1 MEDRYQAPDKEGLT
15 FWFDDCIRILDELS
29 WLRETL
35 GIALLMA
42 ILIARMPSPL

>member
-15 FWFDDCIRILDELS
+15 FRFDDCIRILDELS

-35 GIALLMA
+35 STALVA